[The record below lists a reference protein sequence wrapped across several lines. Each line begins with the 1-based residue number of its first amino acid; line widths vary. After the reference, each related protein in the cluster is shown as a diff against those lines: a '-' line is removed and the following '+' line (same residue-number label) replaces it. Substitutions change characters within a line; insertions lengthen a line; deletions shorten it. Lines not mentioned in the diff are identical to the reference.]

1 MTKSEIQANTARSA
15 RTTRG
20 GSLSL
25 AFVVSMAFTGTLL
38 LPGSGWAQEMPLRAI
53 PAGVQPPPEFAR
65 ALERGWR
72 SEDGSPGRN
81 YWQNWAGYDI
91 KARLDPEAARL
102 EGTVRILYHHDAP
115 ANLNTVFLHLHQ
127 NIHKEGSPRYEAQEI
142 TGGVTITSLA
152 ADGEE
157 LSEGPASQGPG
168 WEVDGTI
175 MQVRP
180 SIRLERGDTLQLD
193 IAWEMTVPQNGVG
206 RMGHSDREMY
216 FLAYWFPKMSVFDN
230 LRGWNP
236 QPYLGNA
243 EFYDEFGDY
252 SVELTVPT
260 GWTVMA
266 TGELQNPEE
275 VYSAITL
282 DLLAEAA
289 ESDDR
294 VVIADQASRDA
305 GTVTTGGVD
314 GWLTYRFAAQNVRDF
329 AWTTSNVQRWD
340 ATSALVGPIV
350 ELADEGP
357 DCAQDDEECWEAWE
371 RAQEEAE
378 EEAPAAPE
386 PAEGAERRVL
396 IHSFWREDRA
406 PLWADQWQY
415 GKQSIEHHS
424 AYTGFPYPWP
434 HMTSV
439 EGADIIG
446 GGMEFPMMTLIGPYV
461 DREPTDLF
469 NVTSHEIG
477 HMWVPMIVG
486 TDEKRHAWI
495 DEGSTTFLE
504 DESRMALWPG
514 VDHHRVEA
522 RGYLQVA
529 QAQQEQSMMRHGDF
543 YEPGPAYGIASYPK
557 PATLMVALRH
567 LMGEET
573 WEEAYRTFIL
583 EWAYKHPSPW
593 DFFNTFERFAE
604 QDLDWFWTSF
614 YYETWTLDHAVLS
627 VTPKPAGGSVIRIV
641 DRSLAIYP
649 ASVRVRTANGMDFV
663 HEIPVE
669 HWLMGND
676 EYELEVAPSAG
687 AVTRVEIDPEGY
699 APDVDR
705 TNNFWPR
712 GR

>member
-1 MTKSEIQANTARSA
+1 MKKGIGSTE
-15 RTTRG
+15 TTRHG
-20 GSLSL
+20 GMVLVLL
-25 AFVVSMAFTGTLL
+25 ALVIGAASW
-38 LPGSGWAQEMPLRAI
+38 GSPAAAQEIPMRAV
-53 PAGVQPPPEFAR
+53 PASVQPPAAFTR

-91 KARLDPEAARL
+91 QARLDPDSAKL
-102 EGTVRILYHHDAP
+102 EGTVRILYYHDAP
-115 ANLNTVFLHLHQ
+115 ANLSTVFLHLHQ
-127 NIHKEGSPRYEAQEI
+127 NLHKEGSPRYAAQEI

-157 LSEGPASQGPG
+157 LSEQPVSEGPG
-168 WEVDGTI
+168 WHVNGTI

-180 SIRLERGDTLQLD
+180 SIRVERGDTLQLD
-193 IAWEMTVPQNGVG
+193 IGWEMTVPQNGSG
-206 RMGHSDREMY
+206 RMGHSDNEMY
-216 FLAYWFPKMSVFDN
+216 YIAYWFPKMAVFDN
-230 LRGWNP
+230 LRGWNA

-252 SVELTVPT
+252 SVELTVPS

-266 TGELQNPEE
+266 TGELENPEE

-282 DLLAEAA
+282 DLIAEAA
-289 ESDDR
+289 QSDER

-305 GTVTTGGVD
+305 GTVTADGVD
-314 GWLTYRFAAQNVRDF
+314 GWLTYRFSAENVRDF

-340 ATSALVGPIV
+340 ATSAVVGPLV
-350 ELADEGP
+350 ELLEEAP
-357 DCAQDDEECWEAWE
+357 DCAEGDDECEEESE
-371 RAQEEAE
+371 RADEEDV
-378 EEAPAAPE
+378 AASAGPE
-386 PAEGAERRVL
+386 DGGGERRVL

-406 PLWADQWQY
+406 PRWSDQWLY
-415 GKQSIEHHS
+415 GKQAIEHHS
-424 AYTGFPYPWP
+424 EYTGFPYPWP

-461 DREPTDLF
+461 DQEPTDLF

-477 HMWVPMIVG
+477 HMWIPMIVG

-504 DESRMALWPG
+504 DESKMALWPG

-522 RGYLQVA
+522 RSYLQVA
-529 QAQQEQSMMRHGDF
+529 EAQQEQSMMRHGDF
-543 YEPGPAYGIASYPK
+543 YEPGPGYGTASYPK

-567 LMGEET
+567 LLGEEA

-604 QDLDWFWTSF
+604 RDLDWFWTSY

-627 VTPKPAGGSVIRIV
+627 VTPKPTGGAVIRIV
-641 DRSLAIYP
+641 DRGLAVYP
-649 ASVRVRTANGMDFV
+649 TTVRVRTANGMDFV
-663 HEIPVE
+663 HDIPVD

-676 EYELEVAPSAG
+676 EYELDVAPTAG
-687 AVTRVEIDPEGY
+687 AVTRVELDPEGY
-699 APDVDR
+699 APDIDR
-705 TNNFWPR
+705 TNNFWPQ